1 MDIHQNIHKYFGQL
15 AVVDFHQSNLVKNL
29 IDQRNVICF
38 SEKLK
43 NWVNYNSFKKF
54 CHIVTSETVIVSHGL
69 SFFKVYNPPP
79 LPFIFLHPFFV
90 KFHTFWN
97 IYNPTLNIK
106 PPIQQNFSGN
116 PLLQTKF
123 FMAVFSSHSI

>member
-79 LPFIFLHPFFV
+79 PPLYFFAPIFCQVPHLLKYLQSH
-90 KFHTFWN
+90 
-97 IYNPTLNIK
+97 IK
-106 PPIQQNFSGN
+106 HQTPIQQSFSGN